1 MFLIDNFVLEKEKV
15 FLIFYIFYT
24 YIKSFIMIISQ
35 YIQAVA
41 SSLYFYAVTIM
52 SHYHIYI

>member
-24 YIKSFIMIISQ
+24 YNDIHHDNITVYSGCGQ
-35 YIQAVA
+35 
-41 SSLYFYAVTIM
+41 
-52 SHYHIYI
+52 